1 MLARRRRLPLRL
13 VRCVALL
20 AALGLVLLMGPGAAA
35 HALVASSDPAD
46 GATLASSP
54 SQIVIMFTE
63 QPDLKRSLIQVLDT
77 SSHKLAGGAPE
88 PVAGQPSTVV
98 RIPVTA
104 TLPKGVYTVSWKSIS
119 AVDGHLA
126 TGAFAFGVG
135 QAPQPGSA
143 KTTVK
148 TPGPSEVAV
157 VARWFYL
164 YGLIGLLGLSFTE
177 LVVLRGRSS
186 PARLHWAMAASW
198 VVAAGGLAGLTQAQA
213 SGAGLGMGDLLSSS
227 IGRALLLR
235 GVPLLL
241 AGVVAALVLA
251 GVRRLR
257 EAGVGLLAVVT
268 LAAMLGEVLKS
279 HAAASTSWTWLRV
292 GEQWVHFVAAGVWIG
307 GLAGLLLSLGPLG
320 PGSRGPAARR
330 FSFWAGIA
338 IVAVGITGTLRAF
351 DEVGT
356 WHGLFHTGFGQ
367 LIVVKIALFGL
378 LGLLGALNRF
388 RNVRAVEASPRGL
401 RRTGGAE
408 LVAMAAVLAATALLQ
423 NLAPARTAAAAG
435 ATTLSPVVID
445 ANDFATTYRLHL
457 TVTHDTAGFNTFAL
471 TVSDYESRKPAKIDG
486 TKITFHYTDSPAVG
500 DSSLQLARQPD
511 GSYKAQGANMAV
523 VGHWLLTVNV
533 SNGVHSVDVPIDIVT
548 QTQPEPTTSQAFQG
562 SPTVFTVSLPGS
574 RSVQIYIEPVRLGKA
589 EFHATFF
596 DAKGQ
601 ELKMATFAA
610 MAFRMPGGSAALLPF
625 RQLSQGHFVADA
637 PATLGTYSFSVAGT
651 TADGDALGAT
661 ISLPVA

>member
-1 MLARRRRLPLRL
+1 MP
-13 VRCVALL
+13 
-20 AALGLVLLMGPGAAA
+20 P
-35 HALVASSDPAD
+35 PA
-46 GATLASSP
+46 
-54 SQIVIMFTE
+54 
-63 QPDLKRSLIQVLDT
+63 
-77 SSHKLAGGAPE
+77 
-88 PVAGQPSTVV
+88 
-98 RIPVTA
+98 
-104 TLPKGVYTVSWKSIS
+104 
-119 AVDGHLA
+119 
-126 TGAFAFGVG
+126 
-135 QAPQPGSA
+135 
-143 KTTVK
+143 
-148 TPGPSEVAV
+148 
-157 VARWFYL
+157 
-164 YGLIGLLGLSFTE
+164 
-177 LVVLRGRSS
+177 
-186 PARLHWAMAASW
+186 
-198 VVAAGGLAGLTQAQA
+198 
-213 SGAGLGMGDLLSSS
+213 
-227 IGRALLLR
+227 
-235 GVPLLL
+235 
-241 AGVVAALVLA
+241 
-251 GVRRLR
+251 
-257 EAGVGLLAVVT
+257 
-268 LAAMLGEVLKS
+268 
-279 HAAASTSWTWLRV
+279 
-292 GEQWVHFVAAGVWIG
+292 EQWVHFVAAGVWIG

-351 DEVGT
+351 DEVGS

-445 ANDFATTYRLHL
+445 ASDFATTYRLHL
-457 TVTHDTAGFNTFAL
+457 AVTYDTAGFNTFAL
-471 TVSDYESRKPAKIDG
+471 AVSDYETRKPAKIDG

-500 DSSLQLARQPD
+500 DSSLQLDHQPD
-511 GSYKAQGANMAV
+511 GSYRAQGANMAV

-548 QTQPEPTTSQAFQG
+548 QTQPEPTTSQSFQG
-562 SPTVFTVSLPGS
+562 SPTVSTVSLPGG
-574 RSVQIYIEPVRLGKA
+574 RTVQIYIEPARLGKA

-596 DAKGQ
+596 DAKGH

-610 MAFRMPGGSAALLPF
+610 MAFRTPGGSAALLPF
-625 RQLSQGHFVADA
+625 RQLSQGHFVADT
-637 PATLGTYSFSVAGT
+637 PGTKGTYSFSVAGT

>member
-1 MLARRRRLPLRL
+1 MLARRRGLPIRPI
-13 VRCVALL
+13 RCVALV
-20 AALGLVLLMGPGAAA
+20 AALGLALLMGPGAAA

-54 SQIVIMFTE
+54 SQIVITFTE

-77 SSHKLAGGAPE
+77 SGSKLAGGAPE

-98 RIPVTA
+98 RIPVPPI
-104 TLPKGVYTVSWKSIS
+104 LPKGVYTVSWKSIS

-143 KTTVK
+143 RTTVK

-177 LVVLRGRSS
+177 LVVLRGRPS
-186 PARLHWAMAASW
+186 PARLRQVMAVSW
-198 VVAAGGLAGLTQAQA
+198 VAAAGGLAGLTQAQA
-213 SGAGLGMGDLLSSS
+213 SGAGLQIGDLLSSS
-227 IGRALLLR
+227 IGHAFLLR
-235 GVPLLL
+235 GIPLAV
-241 AGVVAALVLA
+241 AGLVLV
-251 GVRRLR
+251 GLRRLR
-257 EAGVGLLAVVT
+257 GTGVGLLAAAT
-268 LAAMLGEVLKS
+268 LAAMLGDVLKS

-292 GEQWVHFVAAGVWIG
+292 GEQWVHVVAAGVWIG

-338 IVAVGITGTLRAF
+338 IVVVGISGTLRAF

-367 LIVVKIALFGL
+367 LIVVKVALFGL

-408 LVAMAAVLAATALLQ
+408 LVAMGAVLAATALLQ

-445 ANDFATTYRLHL
+445 ASDFATTYRLHL
-457 TVTHDTAGFNTFAL
+457 TVTPDTAGFNTFAL
-471 TVSDYESRKPAKIDG
+471 TVSDYETRRPAKIDG

-500 DSSLQLARQPD
+500 DSSLQLDRQPD
-511 GSYKAQGANMAV
+511 GGYRAQGANMAV
-523 VGHWLLTVNV
+523 IGHWVLTVNV
-533 SNGVHSVDVPIDIVT
+533 SNGVHSVDVPMDIVT

-562 SPTVFTVSLPGS
+562 SPTVYTVSLPGS
-574 RSVQIYIEPVRLGKA
+574 RSVQLYIEPVRLGKA

-596 DAKGQ
+596 DASGQ

-610 MAFRMPGGSAALLPF
+610 MAFRRPGGSAALLPF
-625 RQLSQGHFVADA
+625 RQLSQGHFVADG

-661 ISLPVA
+661 ISLPVV